1 MPWKRFILDT
11 LRKRS
16 DMRSVLTVFRK
27 ELIDHFSS
35 KKFLI
40 LLALI
45 YIAGLAS
52 TYVALANIHDVA
64 SALDKHVF
72 LRLFT
77 TGGDVLPSF
86 ISFISF
92 FIPIIGIIFG
102 FDAINSERTSGNLSR
117 IISQP
122 IYRDSVING
131 KFLAGVTTLSIIV
144 ASIAF
149 IIAGVGLT
157 SIGVPPT
164 SEEILRIFFFI
175 FICVFYGGFW
185 MGLSMLFS
193 VVMEKTAASILT
205 AIAIWIFFM
214 FFLPIIAN
222 AIANAVAPLENAAT
236 AVQIQNYSIEQSIL
250 RISPSTLFTEI
261 IAILLIPTGG
271 HFMLQPVLESDVANM
286 IANPL
291 SLGQSLIQVW
301 PQLVVIIAL
310 AIICFALSY
319 VVFMRQEIRS
329 T

>member
-1 MPWKRFILDT
+1 
-11 LRKRS
+11 
-16 DMRSVLTVFRK
+16 MRSVLTVFRK
-27 ELIDHFSS
+27 ELKDHFSS
-35 KKFLI
+35 KKFLV

-52 TYVALANIHDVA
+52 TYVALQSIHEVA

-102 FDAINSERTSGNLSR
+102 FDAINSERNSGNLSR
-117 IISQP
+117 LMSQP

-131 KFLAGVTTLSIIV
+131 KFLAGVTTLLIII

-175 FICVFYGGFW
+175 FICVVYGGFW
-185 MGLSMLFS
+185 MGLSILFS
-193 VVMEKTAASILT
+193 VIMEKTAASILT
-205 AIAIWIFFM
+205 AIAIWIFLM

-222 AIANAVAPLENAAT
+222 AIANAAAPPGNATT
-236 AVQIQNYSIEQSIL
+236 AVQIQNYTINQSIL
-250 RISPSTLFTEI
+250 RISPSTLFMEV
-261 IAILLIPTGG
+261 IAILLIPVGG
-271 HFMLQPVLESDVANM
+271 HFMLQPVLESDIAGM
-286 IANPL
+286 IAGPL

-301 PQLVVIIAL
+301 PQLIAIIAL

-319 VVFMRQEIRS
+319 TAFMRQEIRS

>member
-1 MPWKRFILDT
+1 
-11 LRKRS
+11 
-16 DMRSVLTVFRK
+16 
-27 ELIDHFSS
+27 
-35 KKFLI
+35 
-40 LLALI
+40 
-45 YIAGLAS
+45 
-52 TYVALANIHDVA
+52 
-64 SALDKHVF
+64 
-72 LRLFT
+72 
-77 TGGDVLPSF
+77 
-86 ISFISF
+86 
-92 FIPIIGIIFG
+92 
-102 FDAINSERTSGNLSR
+102 
-117 IISQP
+117 
-122 IYRDSVING
+122 
-131 KFLAGVTTLSIIV
+131 LAGVTTLSIIV

-164 SEEILRIFFFI
+164 SEEILRIFFFV

>member
-1 MPWKRFILDT
+1 
-11 LRKRS
+11 
-16 DMRSVLTVFRK
+16 MRSILTVFRK
-27 ELIDHFSS
+27 ELTDHFSS

-52 TYVALANIHDVA
+52 TYVALQNIHEVA

-72 LRLFT
+72 LKLFT

-102 FDAINSERTSGNLSR
+102 FDAINSERNSGNLSR
-117 IISQP
+117 LMSQP

-131 KFLAGVTTLSIIV
+131 KFLAGVTTLLIIIS
-144 ASIAF
+144 SIAF

-164 SEEILRIFFFI
+164 SEEILRIFFFVL
-175 FICVFYGGFW
+175 ICVVYGGFW
-185 MGLSMLFS
+185 MGLSILFS
-193 VVMEKTAASILT
+193 VIMEKTAASILT
-205 AIAIWIFFM
+205 AIAIWIFLM

-222 AIANAVAPLENAAT
+222 AVANGVAPVENATT
-236 AVQIQNYSIEQSIL
+236 AVQIQNYTINQSIL
-250 RISPSTLFTEI
+250 RISPSTLFTEV
-261 IAILLIPTGG
+261 IAILLIPVGG
-271 HFMLQPVLESDVANM
+271 HFMLQPVLESDLASM
-286 IANPL
+286 IASPL

-301 PQLVVIIAL
+301 PQLIAIIAL

-319 VVFMRQEIRS
+319 IAFMRQEIRS

>member
-1 MPWKRFILDT
+1 
-11 LRKRS
+11 
-16 DMRSVLTVFRK
+16 MRGVLTVFRK
-27 ELIDHFSS
+27 ELTDHFSS

-52 TYVALANIHDVA
+52 TYVALQNIREVA
-64 SALDKHVF
+64 SALDTHVF
-72 LRLFT
+72 LKLYT

-102 FDAINSERTSGNLSR
+102 FDAINSERNSGNLSR
-117 IISQP
+117 LMSQP

-144 ASIAF
+144 TSIAF

-164 SEEILRIFFFI
+164 SEEILRIFFFV

-185 MGLSMLFS
+185 MGLAILFS
-193 VVMEKTAASILT
+193 VIMERTAASILT
-205 AIAIWIFFM
+205 AIAIWIFMM

-222 AIANAVAPLENAAT
+222 AIANAIAPLEGATT
-236 AVQIQNYSIEQSIL
+236 AVQVQNYSIEQGIL
-250 RISPSTLFTEI
+250 RISPSTLFTET
-261 IAILLIPTGG
+261 IAILLIPVGG
-271 HFMLQPVLESDVANM
+271 HFMLQPILESDLAGM
-286 IANPL
+286 IASPL
-291 SLGQSLIQVW
+291 SIGQSLIQVW

-319 VVFMRQEIRS
+319 VTFMRQEIRS